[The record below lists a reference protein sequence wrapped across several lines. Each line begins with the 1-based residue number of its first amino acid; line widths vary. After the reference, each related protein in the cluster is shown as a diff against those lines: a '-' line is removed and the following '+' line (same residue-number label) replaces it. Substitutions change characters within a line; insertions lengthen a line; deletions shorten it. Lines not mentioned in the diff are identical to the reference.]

1 MVGAAFYLHGEV
13 LPSPNRSLS
22 LPSNLRRTFTP
33 RFEVRGLQPFRE
45 RSSALPRLL
54 LRSLIVAGW
63 VGCRRLSHG
72 AGLVASALLEIA
84 EHQHGQAQVQLLRTH
99 TNIELPMI

>member
-22 LPSNLRRTFTP
+22 LPSNLRKTFTP

-45 RSSALPRLL
+45 RSSALPR
-54 LRSLIVAGW
+54 
-63 VGCRRLSHG
+63 
-72 AGLVASALLEIA
+72 SAC
-84 EHQHGQAQVQLLRTH
+84 G
-99 TNIELPMI
+99 P